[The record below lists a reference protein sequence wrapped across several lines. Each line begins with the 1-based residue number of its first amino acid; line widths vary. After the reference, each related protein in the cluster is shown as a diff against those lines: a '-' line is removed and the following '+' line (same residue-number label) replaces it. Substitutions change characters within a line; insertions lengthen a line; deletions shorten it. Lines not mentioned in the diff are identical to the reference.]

1 MKRLQFLGRQGIAFR
16 GNDDGNDNFIQLLL
30 LWRKDH
36 PCVIQR
42 LQSKESFKK
51 LYTHA
56 EKVIVTFIP
65 SCVTNTQTFQI
76 KNNFRSVFVGLTII

>member
-1 MKRLQFLGRQGIAFR
+1 MVMKRLQFLGRQGIAFR

-51 LYTHA
+51 LYTHHDYQDYQD
-56 EKVIVTFIP
+56 ELL
-65 SCVTNTQTFQI
+65 QI
-76 KNNFRSVFVGLTII
+76 MANQVLRKK